1 MFYEFFGDHKAA
13 IKLAKDTF
21 DAAVEDLDF
30 LAEDDYKDSTLII
43 QLLRDNLTLWTLDQ
57 HGTYTYTINY
67 VNFYNYYYSLHFL
80 LLD

>member
-21 DAAVEDLDF
+21 DAAIEDLDF
-30 LAEDDYKDSTLII
+30 LTEDDYKDSTLIM

-57 HGTYTYTINY
+57 NGTYILQWRSTASKSGPANKTCKP
-67 VNFYNYYYSLHFL
+67 
-80 LLD
+80 